1 MFNIFDNTVGMKNE
15 KNTFS
20 QAQNYYKKLNSANKN
35 LFTYILNSIYQSQVN
50 TEKECNKEASNE

>member
-1 MFNIFDNTVGMKNE
+1 MENNMMKNE

>member
-1 MFNIFDNTVGMKNE
+1 MKNE

-20 QAQNYYKKLNSANKN
+20 QAQNYYKKLNNANKN

-50 TEKECNKEASNE
+50 TEKECSKEASNE